1 MNSAKI
7 FADCDLQIALLPIL
21 FPEAGHGDRL
31 RRQSRR
37 FSMLVLS
44 RRAGQ
49 SIRIGDDITVHIVRT
64 GSDKVRI
71 GIDAPRSVNVVRTEL
86 VDGSVD
92 CVLVAAEADMVAAD

>member
-1 MNSAKI
+1 
-7 FADCDLQIALLPIL
+7 
-21 FPEAGHGDRL
+21 
-31 RRQSRR
+31 
-37 FSMLVLS
+37 MLVLS

-92 CVLVAAEADMVAAD
+92 CVLLAAEADMVAAD

>member
-1 MNSAKI
+1 
-7 FADCDLQIALLPIL
+7 
-21 FPEAGHGDRL
+21 
-31 RRQSRR
+31 
-37 FSMLVLS
+37 MLVLS

-49 SIRIGDDITVHIVRT
+49 SIRIGDDITIHIVRT

-92 CVLVAAEADMVAAD
+92 CVLLAAEADMVAAD

>member
-1 MNSAKI
+1 
-7 FADCDLQIALLPIL
+7 
-21 FPEAGHGDRL
+21 
-31 RRQSRR
+31 
-37 FSMLVLS
+37 MLVLS

-92 CVLVAAEADMVAAD
+92 CVLLLSAADMVVAD